1 MTDVPHIKVKVMTDD
16 ITVQILSQTSENIQ
30 KLFDLSTRID
40 ERVKAIR
47 DKQDDLDDRL
57 SEISKTHHEV
67 MQKIA
72 VLESK
77 DGGIGAVSV
86 KLDEVHKE
94 VKNELI
100 EIDKRLALVES
111 KTNTS
116 QDRWNKIFTFAIQI
130 IWVILAAYLLMKLGI
145 QAPNVP

>member
-1 MTDVPHIKVKVMTDD
+1 MTDGPYIKVKVMADD

-57 SEISKTHHEV
+57 SEIIKTHHEV

-86 KLDEVHKE
+86 KLDEVQRE
-94 VKNELI
+94 VKSELI

-111 KTNTS
+111 KTNTN

-145 QAPNVP
+145 QAPDVP